1 VGLIRRQKKLNWG
14 NFSFMKQGFVQVYT
28 GNGKGKTTAA
38 IGLAIR
44 AAGAGLKVY
53 FCQFLK
59 GKPSSEIEILKK
71 INSHISI
78 HRSGSKNFV
87 IVPEKCDIEC
97 AQKCFQRVTRIIKKG
112 EYDVVILDEINNAM
126 AINLINS
133 NELVNV
139 ILSKPKH
146 VEIVLTGR
154 NITKKIIKIADLVT
168 EMKEIKHYYF
178 KGIRA
183 RKGIEM

>member
-1 VGLIRRQKKLNWG
+1 MKKG
-14 NFSFMKQGFVQVYT
+14 YVQVYT

-59 GKPSSEIEILKK
+59 GRPTSEIRILKK
-71 INSHISI
+71 LHNQITVQ
-78 HRSGSKNFV
+78 RSGRKTFV
-87 IVPEKCDIEC
+87 IDAEKCDFEC
-97 AQKCFQRVTRIIKKG
+97 ARKCFQKVSRVIFKG

-133 NELVNV
+133 NDLVNV
-139 ILSKPKH
+139 IKSKPMH

-154 NITKKIIKIADLVT
+154 NIPKEIIKIADLVT
-168 EMKEIKHYYF
+168 DMKEIKHYYS
-178 KGIRA
+178 KGIGA

>member
-1 VGLIRRQKKLNWG
+1 MKKG
-14 NFSFMKQGFVQVYT
+14 YIQVYT

-44 AAGAGLKVY
+44 AAGAGMKVY

-59 GKPSSEIEILKK
+59 GRQNSEIKILKRLK
-71 INSHISI
+71 NNISL
-78 HRSGSKNFV
+78 HRSGRKSFV
-87 IVPEKCDIEC
+87 IDPEKCDFEY
-97 AQKCFQRVTRIIKKG
+97 ARKCFSKVSRIIKNGK
-112 EYDVVILDEINNAM
+112 YNVVILDEMNIAT
-126 AINLINS
+126 AFNLIKT

-139 ILSKPKH
+139 IKTRPIH

-154 NITKKIIKIADLVT
+154 YIPKEIIKIADLVT
-168 EMKEIKHYYF
+168 DMKEIKHYYSR
-178 KGIRA
+178 GIKA

>member
-1 VGLIRRQKKLNWG
+1 
-14 NFSFMKQGFVQVYT
+14 MKQGYIQVYT

-38 IGLAIR
+38 IGLAVR

-59 GKPSSEIEILKK
+59 RRTTSEITILKK
-71 INSHISI
+71 LSSNISI
-78 HRSGSKNFV
+78 LRSGKKKFV
-87 IVPEKCDIEC
+87 IHPEQCDFEC
-97 AQKCFQRVTRIIKKG
+97 ARQCFQKVSQIIKKG
-112 EYDVVILDEINNAM
+112 TYDVVILDEINNAM

-133 NELVNV
+133 NELATV
-139 ILSKPKH
+139 IKEKPIH

-154 NITKKIIKIADLVT
+154 NIPKEIIKIADLVT
-168 EMKEIKHYYF
+168 EMKEIKHYYS
-178 KGIRA
+178 KGVSA